1 MSAVKP
7 LWYRWARVYFAG
19 GCLVGTGVLFWYT
32 IRPPDEQLIAR
43 FSPEVKADYERNK
56 ELRQQEQKR
65 LIEIVKETSSSSDPI
80 WKAGPIGSPF
90 EKEQRNLSMELVDA
104 ELFHKTKHEEQQKQ
118 EIDRANEESKE
129 AERLMQ
135 QNKKPWWK
143 FF

>member
-1 MSAVKP
+1 M
-7 LWYRWARVYFAG
+7 
-19 GCLVGTGVLFWYT
+19 GTGVLFWYT
-32 IRPPDEQLIAR
+32 IRPTDEQLIAR

>member
-1 MSAVKP
+1 M
-7 LWYRWARVYFAG
+7 
-19 GCLVGTGVLFWYT
+19 
-32 IRPPDEQLIAR
+32 
-43 FSPEVKADYERNK
+43 
-56 ELRQQEQKR
+56 
-65 LIEIVKETSSSSDPI
+65 IEIVKETSSSSDPI

-143 FF
+143 FFKF